1 MSLRAVASAWTERL
15 GVAGVVGVALLAFA
29 AAFQLGTI
37 GPESARKEALERD
50 QSKLEQA
57 RAPGSEPV
65 RTPQED
71 LSAFYAMLP
80 EETAIPAFSER
91 VYALGAALG
100 VPLRQGSYRH
110 ATDEG
115 AGYARYEVT
124 YQTQA
129 AYYRVRL
136 FLRDLLREMPALAL
150 DDVAF
155 QRQQANA
162 PSAETTLKLVLF
174 VRRG

>member
-1 MSLRAVASAWTERL
+1 MSLRALAGGWTERL
-15 GVAGVVGVALLAFA
+15 GLPGVLGIALLAFA
-29 AAFQLGTI
+29 AALQFGTI
-37 GPESARKEALERD
+37 GPASERKEALER
-50 QSKLEQA
+50 QQAGLE
-57 RAPGSEPV
+57 RAHVRSGEPV
-65 RTPQED
+65 RTPEEE

-80 EETAIPAFSER
+80 EQAAIPGFSER
-91 VYALGAALG
+91 VYALGMALG
-100 VPLRQGSYRH
+100 VPLRQGSYRYVV
-110 ATDEG
+110 DEG

-136 FLRDLLREMPALAL
+136 FLRDLMREMPALAL
-150 DDVAF
+150 DDIAF

-162 PSAETTLKLVLF
+162 PAAETTLKLVLF